1 MQNGLCNMNEFSVDE
16 YEYYEKVENGDW
28 NWITPGFI
36 AFASPVDNAWIA
48 KQNGDK
54 SSKHSALQR
63 RLPIPFQ
70 NCLDYFEKKHVKIVV
85 RLNQPLYDR
94 QVFLDRGIDHMEL
107 YFDDGTN
114 PTDEIV
120 RTFINVADA
129 VTSKGG
135 TLNIWI
141 LRIDAELIAGVVAVH
156 CKAGLGR
163 TGTLIGAYLIW
174 KYGFTANEAIAFM
187 RIVRPGSV
195 VGPQQVRTEHC
206 NHWICTKPTQ
216 HYMYLKQLEWNK
228 WAAADEVRRAAE
240 SQAEEN
246 GRVTPDMQIDK
257 LPPVTP
263 SRHVL
268 ATTAAVQEIANPPQ
282 PRKTPRSKRTV
293 VEDMMDE
300 DVPTLNLTFNEEER
314 DHSGPLPPSPMKPLS
329 RPAPTRRPV
338 SRAAANGPTATSTS
352 PSSTPSGRQT
362 RSVTAKASANQTATS
377 SPTTRAAGAVLGG
390 RIPRLAR
397 AKDTDSALPSSMT
410 TRSRTAGKPPPPET
424 PSRLPKPRIPAKRT
438 YVTLEMDSGNESGP
452 TDNTRASATNGR
464 VGASSPTGRSTR
476 RKSAG
481 AKLRL
486 VEDPSTSTEWV
497 SSQEA
502 VAVVEPAA
510 KGGRPSLRNVK
521 RRRSSFSSADV
532 VA

>member
-1 MQNGLCNMNEFSVDE
+1 
-16 YEYYEKVENGDW
+16 
-28 NWITPGFI
+28 
-36 AFASPVDNAWIA
+36 
-48 KQNGDK
+48 
-54 SSKHSALQR
+54 
-63 RLPIPFQ
+63 
-70 NCLDYFEKKHVKIVV
+70 
-85 RLNQPLYDR
+85 
-94 QVFLDRGIDHMEL
+94 
-107 YFDDGTN
+107 
-114 PTDEIV
+114 
-120 RTFINVADA
+120 
-129 VTSKGG
+129 
-135 TLNIWI
+135 
-141 LRIDAELIAGVVAVH
+141 
-156 CKAGLGR
+156 
-163 TGTLIGAYLIW
+163 
-174 KYGFTANEAIAFM
+174 M

-206 NHWICTKPTQ
+206 NHWFGTKSTQ

-246 GRVTPDMQIDK
+246 GRVTPDMQIDRI
-257 LPPVTP
+257 PPVTP

-300 DVPTLNLTFNEEER
+300 DVPTLNLTLNEEAR

-329 RPAPTRRPV
+329 RPGPTRRPV
-338 SRAAANGPTATSTS
+338 SRAAANGSIAATSS

-362 RSVTAKASANQTATS
+362 RSVTAKASANQNEAS
-377 SPTTRAAGAVLGG
+377 SPTTRAAAAVLGG
-390 RIPRLAR
+390 RIPRLTR
-397 AKDTDSALPSSMT
+397 AKDTDSALPSAMT

-452 TDNTRASATNGR
+452 TENSRAPATNGR
-464 VGASSPTGRSTR
+464 AGASSPTGRSTR

-481 AKLRL
+481 TKLKL
-486 VEDPSTSTEWV
+486 VEDPSTTTEWV

-510 KGGRPSLRNVK
+510 TKGGRPSLRNVR